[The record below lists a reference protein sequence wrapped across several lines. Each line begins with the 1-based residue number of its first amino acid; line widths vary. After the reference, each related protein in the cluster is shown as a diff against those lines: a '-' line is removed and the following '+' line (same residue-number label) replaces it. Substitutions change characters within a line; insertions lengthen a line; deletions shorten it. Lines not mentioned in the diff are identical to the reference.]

1 VKTATRVAVLA
12 AAAAVLVAGCSTPPG
27 PEPVTPAPSLPEDA
41 IAYDDLKSTD
51 RPFPFRN
58 SCEQINR
65 ETLAAVGG
73 GGLRDLPA
81 LIGPPGCSVL
91 VQSDV
96 LDELW
101 IEEQPPPNPSEPRY
115 FPLVWNNNASFSNYH
130 RRLVLDGRYYA
141 VETISFRGAQPG
153 CYLTVDTGSPS
164 ALQFRGILPEAYAA
178 SYGQLDYTQTNYEV
192 DRAGIDRFMAE
203 NCPLVEQMAVGLL
216 AAIDPGGGSLAT
228 A

>member
-1 VKTATRVAVLA
+1 VKTAARVAVLL

-27 PEPVTPAPSLPEDA
+27 PEPAVPAPALPEDA

-51 RPFPFRN
+51 RPFPFAN
-58 SCEQINR
+58 SCDQITR
-65 ETLAAVGG
+65 EALVAVGG
-73 GGLRDLPA
+73 GGLRDLPPVT
-81 LIGPPGCSVL
+81 GPPGCSVE
-91 VQSDV
+91 VQNEV

-101 IEEQPPPNPSEPRY
+101 IEEQPPPNQSEPRY
-115 FPLVWNNNASFSNYH
+115 FPLVWNNNGPFSNYH
-130 RRLVLDGRYYA
+130 RRLILDGRYYA
-141 VETISFRGAQPG
+141 VETIDFYGAQPG

-164 ALQFRGILPEAYAA
+164 ALQFRGIVPEAYAA
-178 SYGQLDYTQTNYEV
+178 SYGELNYSQTNYVV

-203 NCPLVEQMAVGLL
+203 NCPVVEQMAVGLL